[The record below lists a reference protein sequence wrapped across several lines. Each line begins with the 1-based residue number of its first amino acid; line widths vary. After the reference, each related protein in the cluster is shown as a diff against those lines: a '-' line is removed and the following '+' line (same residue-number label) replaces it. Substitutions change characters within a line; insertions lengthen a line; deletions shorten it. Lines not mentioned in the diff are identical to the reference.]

1 MAETLRL
8 ILAARRNLTPDIC
21 EFTFHGAGN
30 HLPAFT
36 AGSHLN
42 VRTPAGAWRSY
53 SLSNDDGDV
62 DTYVIAVKREER
74 GKGGSLS
81 MHRDLEVGQI
91 VEARPPHNAF
101 PVKPAAK
108 YLLIAGGIGITP
120 ILSMFRRLSRDGAD
134 VEMIYLT
141 RSAEL
146 TAYYDLFQS
155 RPFLGR
161 AALHHDEG
169 DPKRLV
175 DLWPFIGQPDERH
188 IYYCG
193 PGPLM
198 QAIYLQTIHWPR
210 AQIHSENFAG
220 VTNTDVASKAF
231 TVRRA
236 RTDEL
241 FEVPADK
248 SILDVLRTHRIDVES
263 SCESGTCGTCRM
275 RLVAGAADHRDMVLA
290 DAERATAIMPCVSRA
305 AADEITLDF

>member
-1 MAETLRL
+1 MSETLRL
-8 ILAARRNLTPDIC
+8 KLASRKDLTPDVC
-21 EFTFHGAGN
+21 EFTFRGVGD

-36 AGSHLN
+36 AGSHLTIK
-42 VRTPAGAWRSY
+42 TPAGAWRSY

-62 DTYVIAVKREER
+62 DKYVIAVKREER

-101 PVKPAAK
+101 PIKPAPK

-141 RSAEL
+141 RSAGL
-146 TAYYDLFQS
+146 TAYHELFWS

-161 AALHHDEG
+161 AVLHHDEG
-169 DPKRLV
+169 DPKRV
-175 DLWPFIGQPDERH
+175 FDLWQFVRQPDERH

-193 PGPLM
+193 PAPLM
-198 QAIYLQTIHWPR
+198 QAIYLLTIHWPR
-210 AQIHSENFAG
+210 SQIHSENFAG
-220 VTNTDVASKAF
+220 VTNTNVASKAF

-236 RTDEL
+236 RTNEL

-248 SILDVLRTHRIDVES
+248 SILDVLRAHRIDYQS

-275 RLVAGAADHRDMVLA
+275 RLVAGEADHRDMVLA
-290 DAERATAIMPCVSRA
+290 EAERTTAIMPCVSRA